1 MCAAAEDWPE
11 TMLQRYT
18 GEDGCLGSLQSLHLV
33 SLKLVNPI
41 PPAIWPALAPGL
53 TSLVWHDIRKPDGW
67 DAALAHAA
75 ALEAQAEPME
85 GAELF
90 QAVALPLEL
99 SRLQQLR
106 ELRVEYA
113 QLDAVP
119 PAVQALT
126 RLTLLS
132 LEGNRISTLPEGQYL
147 TGLRCLSLANNEFSE
162 LPDGLAACSSLQEL
176 TLTGNAIVLTQK
188 AVERLAGSLLQL
200 TCLHLNP
207 LPPHPASVPAA
218 NGSEGSVWHE
228 HGQALAQLVQLLG
241 RRLALE
247 Q

>member
-1 MCAAAEDWPE
+1 LFAALLPNLVLLCALPSDQPHRIAF
-11 TMLQRYT
+11 TLRVVQ
-18 GEDGCLGSLQSLHLV
+18 
-33 SLKLVNPI
+33 
-41 PPAIWPALAPGL
+41 WPALAPGL

-119 PAVQALT
+119 PAVQV
-126 RLTLLS
+126 
-132 LEGNRISTLPEGQYL
+132 
-147 TGLRCLSLANNEFSE
+147 
-162 LPDGLAACSSLQEL
+162 
-176 TLTGNAIVLTQK
+176 IV
-188 AVERLAGSLLQL
+188 RM
-200 TCLHLNP
+200 
-207 LPPHPASVPAA
+207 
-218 NGSEGSVWHE
+218 
-228 HGQALAQLVQLLG
+228 
-241 RRLALE
+241 
-247 Q
+247 